1 MILQGK
7 VALVTGAHR
16 NWSSNR
22 DRIRCCW
29 SKVVFSDIRSVE
41 GEETADLIR
50 ETGAVLVREIRCI
63 E

>member
-1 MILQGK
+1 MQGK
-7 VALVTGAHR
+7 VALVTGGASGIGQQLRSHSVLLEPK
-16 NWSSNR
+16 WSSR
-22 DRIRCCW
+22 TYG
-29 SKVVFSDIRSVE
+29 VE

>member
-7 VALVTGAHR
+7 VALVTGGASELVEQPRSH
-16 NWSSNR
+16 SVLLEP
-22 DRIRCCW
+22 
-29 SKVVFSDIRSVE
+29 KLSDIRSVE

-50 ETGAVLVREIRCI
+50 ETGGMLVREIRCI